1 MNEHVRRDGFDYINV
16 YSQSDTTLGRLL
28 SNFAHTK
35 ISVGGVV
42 FESVES
48 WWYWM
53 KMVNIN
59 KNVLVPL
66 FTDEQLSEIKK
77 QPGKLAKDYFRK
89 LYKDNSFE
97 FNPNKDE
104 LKKIYI
110 LKLEQHP
117 YIKEMLFKNN
127 LPFEH
132 YYVMGDK
139 KVEAKDFLWTA
150 TLWEEIKKELIENE
164 K

>member
-1 MNEHVRRDGFDYINV
+1 MSEYVCRDGVDYINV
-16 YSQSDTTLGRLL
+16 YSQGATTLGRLL

-35 ISVGGVV
+35 ISVDGEI

-59 KNVLVPL
+59 KSVLVPL
-66 FTDEQLSEIKK
+66 FSDEHLSEIKTK
-77 QPGKLAKDYFRK
+77 VGRIAKDYFRK

-97 FNPNKDE
+97 FNPSKEE
-104 LKKIYI
+104 LKKVYI
-110 LKLEQHP
+110 LKIEQHP
-117 YIKEMLFKNN
+117 HIKEMLLKND

-139 KVEAKDFLWTA
+139 KVEAKEFLWTA
-150 TLWEEIKKELIENE
+150 TLWEEIKKEHETT
-164 K
+164 